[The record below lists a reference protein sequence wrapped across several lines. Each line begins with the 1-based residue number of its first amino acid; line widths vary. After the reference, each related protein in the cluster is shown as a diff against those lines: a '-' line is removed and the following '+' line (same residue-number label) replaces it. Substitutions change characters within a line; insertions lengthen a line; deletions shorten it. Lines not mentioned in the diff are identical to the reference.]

1 MPSRGRSN
9 PGHGSTPPKYPGTF
23 LLAFR
28 EAVAGL
34 ENLFRRARQRERET
48 WPALI
53 TEFLQTVTAG
63 GENEAMP
70 AELAAAA
77 DQLLVRLGQPL
88 NAMPNEARVWSQ
100 PLAGTDLCI
109 NLVIDFPNRM
119 FYVTEKLVEDSGK
132 PGEEWLERALANLRA
147 RTPAD
152 CFEGIHEESDM
163 RLCNVGDAY
172 DSSRALLLS
181 TLLPD
186 AQTLG
191 CFVTLPSRDELIVL
205 PISA

>member
-34 ENLFRRARQRERET
+34 GWQVRKWMGHLVECTDPEGREHVVGLENLFRRARQRERET

-63 GENEAMP
+63 GEHEAMP

-88 NAMPNEARVWSQ
+88 KAMPNEARVWSQ

-152 CFEGIHEESDM
+152 CF
-163 RLCNVGDAY
+163 
-172 DSSRALLLS
+172 
-181 TLLPD
+181 
-186 AQTLG
+186 
-191 CFVTLPSRDELIVL
+191 
-205 PISA
+205 